1 MYIVGRRIGVPRR
14 AFGPLDRPAR
24 QPCRSGDRPR
34 FRRPGCARLRA
45 SVPPDGALWSGRP
58 ARRGGASPEHWQ
70 GIRPVELR
78 EAAGDRPA
86 GPGAPRLPGW
96 TAALPAAAP
105 TPGGAGE
112 ERRAKGVP
120 RACSEHRGA
129 FLGARVG
136 IHSRGRCRIPLIQ
149 RGGLIAE
156 HVPDRD
162 SACPARIDRAQ
173 DLPAR
178 LPRHAGALPG
188 AGTPNSPPPHP
199 AFAPQACVD
208 GSAVLRLLEQ
218 HRVAKHSQVFGRHV
232 VILVVSPGLVQ
243 VHARRGDRR
252 RGRGYRRCDLDPL
265 PGTEKL
271 EDVKDDPPQ

>member
-78 EAAGDRPA
+78 EAAGDRPV

-105 TPGGAGE
+105 TPGSAGE
-112 ERRAKGVP
+112 ERCAKGVP
-120 RACSEHRGA
+120 WACSEHRGA
-129 FLGARVG
+129 FSGARVG
-136 IHSRGRCRIPLIQ
+136 IHARGRCRIPLIQ

-173 DLPAR
+173 DLSAR
-178 LPRHAGALPG
+178 LPRHAGALP
-188 AGTPNSPPPHP
+188 APALQTPLPPPRLRTTGLRRRK
-199 AFAPQACVD
+199 C
-208 GSAVLRLLEQ
+208 GSAA
-218 HRVAKHSQVFGRHV
+218 AKTAPCRKTQPSVRTSRSNPRCFPR
-232 VILVVSPGLVQ
+232 SCAS
-243 VHARRGDRR
+243 ARASR
-252 RGRGYRRCDLDPL
+252 
-265 PGTEKL
+265 
-271 EDVKDDPPQ
+271 